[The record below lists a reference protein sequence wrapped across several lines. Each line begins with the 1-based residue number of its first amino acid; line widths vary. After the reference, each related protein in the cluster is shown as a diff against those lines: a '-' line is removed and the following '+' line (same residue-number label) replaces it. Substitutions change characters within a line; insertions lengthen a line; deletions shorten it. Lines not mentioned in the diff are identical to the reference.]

1 MSEFEVEIKMNM
13 LCKPGRIHTD
23 TNKRNNRRQE
33 FHHTLEEVDSDKKIQ
48 ASCTYEL

>member
-13 LCKPGRIHTD
+13 LCKPGRIIQIRT
-23 TNKRNNRRQE
+23 KENNRRQE

-48 ASCTYEL
+48 ASCTDEL